1 MNMNLDPDDAKP
13 SPSLPCQR
21 RSRLPTVRPMRQSV
35 HEGGERVL
43 EVLVAPFM
51 MSGLL
56 AIAGGL
62 VALVFIVVFFMLA
75 DRSCAV
81 SVVLA
86 IGVLVLLFR

>member
-1 MNMNLDPDDAKP
+1 M
-13 SPSLPCQR
+13 
-21 RSRLPTVRPMRQSV
+21 
-35 HEGGERVL
+35 L

-62 VALVFIVVFFMLA
+62 VGLVVIVLFFMLA

-81 SVVLA
+81 TVVLA
-86 IGVLVLLFR
+86 IGVIVLLFR